1 MARIAGIVVLL
12 KEMPGLLMFIL
23 KEDNMSK
30 PRNTDYRQ
38 IVRNM
43 PVQEVDGLFETFQN
57 CQTRTAQETEIM
69 NILEAEI
76 ERRIA
81 RWEVAYV

>member
-1 MARIAGIVVLL
+1 MKLYRTPAEYREIVST
-12 KEMPGLLMFIL
+12 MPI
-23 KEDNMSK
+23 
-30 PRNTDYRQ
+30 
-38 IVRNM
+38 
-43 PVQEVDGLFETFQN
+43 QEVDGLFETFQN
-57 CQTRTAQETEIM
+57 STSRTIEETQIM

>member
-1 MARIAGIVVLL
+1 
-12 KEMPGLLMFIL
+12 MPGLLMFIL

-30 PRNTDYRQ
+30 YRKADYQ
-38 IVRNM
+38 TIVRNM
-43 PVQEVDGLFETFQN
+43 PIQEIDSLFETFQN
-57 CQTRTAQETEIM
+57 SNTRTALETEVM

-81 RWEVAYV
+81 GWEVAYV

>member
-1 MARIAGIVVLL
+1 
-12 KEMPGLLMFIL
+12 
-23 KEDNMSK
+23 MSK
-30 PRNTDYRQ
+30 YRKTDYQQ

-43 PVQEVDGLFETFQN
+43 PTQEIDGLFETFQN
-57 CQTRTAQETEIM
+57 STTRTAVETEVM

>member
-1 MARIAGIVVLL
+1 MMENNMKLYRTPAEYQAIVST
-12 KEMPGLLMFIL
+12 MPI
-23 KEDNMSK
+23 
-30 PRNTDYRQ
+30 
-38 IVRNM
+38 
-43 PVQEVDGLFETFQN
+43 QEVDGLFETFQN
-57 CQTRTAQETEIM
+57 STTRTAQETQIM

>member
-1 MARIAGIVVLL
+1 
-12 KEMPGLLMFIL
+12 
-23 KEDNMSK
+23 MSK
-30 PRNTDYRQ
+30 YLTPAEYKQ
-38 IVRNM
+38 IVGTM
-43 PVQEVDGLFETFQN
+43 PFKEIEGLFDSYMN
-57 CQTRTAQETEIM
+57 CPSRGVKDDIIM

>member
-1 MARIAGIVVLL
+1 MSQYRTAAEY
-12 KEMPGLLMFIL
+12 KEMVRTMPF
-23 KEDNMSK
+23 KE
-30 PRNTDYRQ
+30 
-38 IVRNM
+38 V
-43 PVQEVDGLFETFQN
+43 EGLFDSYMN
-57 CQTRTAQETEIM
+57 CQSRGVKDDIIM

>member
-1 MARIAGIVVLL
+1 
-12 KEMPGLLMFIL
+12 
-23 KEDNMSK
+23 MSK
-30 PRNTDYRQ
+30 HRNTDYQQ

-43 PVQEVDGLFETFQN
+43 PTQEIDSLFETFQN
-57 CQTRTAQETEIM
+57 STTRTAVETEVM

>member
-1 MARIAGIVVLL
+1 MKQYRTAAEYKQIAGT
-12 KEMPGLLMFIL
+12 MPI
-23 KEDNMSK
+23 
-30 PRNTDYRQ
+30 
-38 IVRNM
+38 
-43 PVQEVDGLFETFQN
+43 QEVDGLFETFQN
-57 CQTRTAQETEIM
+57 STTRTAQETQIM

>member
-1 MARIAGIVVLL
+1 MKL
-12 KEMPGLLMFIL
+12 
-23 KEDNMSK
+23 
-30 PRNTDYRQ
+30 YRTSAEYKQ
-38 IVRNM
+38 IVSTM
-43 PVQEVDGLFETFQN
+43 PIQEVDGLFETFQN
-57 CQTRTAQETEIM
+57 STTRTAEETQIM

>member
-1 MARIAGIVVLL
+1 
-12 KEMPGLLMFIL
+12 
-23 KEDNMSK
+23 MSK
-30 PRNTDYRQ
+30 HRNADYRQ

-43 PVQEVDGLFETFQN
+43 PIQEIDGLFETFQN
-57 CQTRTAQETEIM
+57 CSTRTDLETEIM